1 MGFDMAGQFAVYH
14 NDNVIMQV
22 QDNKYLGNIFRPT
35 MKWIKNYKKKILVYM
50 WQIPV
55 DHVWSAKKWSAWKR

>member
-35 MKWIKNYKKKILVYM
+35 MKWIKNYKKKYSFIC
-50 WQIPV
+50 
-55 DHVWSAKKWSAWKR
+55 DKSR